1 VVILELTQDE
11 FKMLDALI
19 DAGVKTFGIRAV
31 TVEAL
36 SIRAKM
42 LKAIQHIEIPVQ
54 KEQDNG

>member
-42 LKAIQHIEIPVQ
+42 LKAVQQSETSNQ